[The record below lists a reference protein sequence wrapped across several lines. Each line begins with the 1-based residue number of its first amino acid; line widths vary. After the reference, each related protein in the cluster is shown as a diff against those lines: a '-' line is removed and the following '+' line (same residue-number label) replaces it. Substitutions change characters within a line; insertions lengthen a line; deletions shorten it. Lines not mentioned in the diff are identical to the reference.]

1 MVLYQ
6 MKERHIIA
14 AVANGNGI
22 GYNGKLLWRIP
33 SDLRRFKELTTG
45 NVVVMGRKTYESI
58 GKPLP
63 NRENIVVTSQYID
76 GVHCVKTL
84 QEAYDLAE
92 NLTGHKV
99 FVIGG
104 GQLYQEA
111 LSGVDVLDI
120 TRILDVPDK
129 VDTFFPQDL
138 SGFILTDMTDIYND
152 GPKYQFMTYK
162 NKKFLNLY

>member
-1 MVLYQ
+1 
-6 MKERHIIA
+6 
-14 AVANGNGI
+14 
-22 GYNGKLLWRIP
+22 
-33 SDLRRFKELTTG
+33 
-45 NVVVMGRKTYESI
+45 
-58 GKPLP
+58 
-63 NRENIVVTSQYID
+63 VVTSQYID